1 MLALLWVRRV
11 LLRPLLRS
19 PDLRPILLLSTD
31 YTFSPL
37 RLRAERRFSI
47 LTFYYYGGVEQQL
60 STLFWVELPAPANYC
75 VYLKQ
80 NN

>member
-1 MLALLWVRRV
+1 M
-11 LLRPLLRS
+11 
-19 PDLRPILLLSTD
+19 
-31 YTFSPL
+31 
-37 RLRAERRFSI
+37 FSI

-60 STLFWVELPAPANYC
+60 STLFWVEMPAPANYC

>member
-1 MLALLWVRRV
+1 MFI
-11 LLRPLLRS
+11 S
-19 PDLRPILLLSTD
+19 PI
-31 YTFSPL
+31 
-37 RLRAERRFSI
+37 
-47 LTFYYYGGVEQQL
+47 FYYYGGVEQQL